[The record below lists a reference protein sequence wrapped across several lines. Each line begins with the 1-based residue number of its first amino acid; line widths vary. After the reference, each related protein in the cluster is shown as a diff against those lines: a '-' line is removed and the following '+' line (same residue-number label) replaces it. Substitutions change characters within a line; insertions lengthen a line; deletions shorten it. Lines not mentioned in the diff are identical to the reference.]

1 MKKVLF
7 CAYESLPFIKTG
19 GLADV
24 VYGLPKAISKYEV
37 SVIIPLHKLIKDKY
51 FDKLTLIKTINID
64 FASSIDEANLYSLEN
79 EGVTYYF
86 IDSDKYFNRIDV
98 YGYDDDALR
107 FAFFA
112 IAIIEFMK
120 ALKKYPNIIH
130 TNDYHT
136 ALIPVLCKYKY
147 NDHKQINK
155 IKHIFTI
162 HNLMYQGHFDKRLV
176 NLLGIDYKYFL
187 DGTIRF
193 NDEFN
198 LLKAAICAADRV
210 TTVSKTYADEILD
223 PFYGQ
228 GLEKILRYHKDK
240 LSGITN
246 GIDYDLFN
254 PGKDKYLYKKYNINS
269 YIKGKAF
276 NKQELCKEIGLS
288 LDSKPM
294 LIGIISRMTYQKGF
308 DLLLN
313 SIEQMLRKNIRL
325 VVIGSG
331 ESKYEYSFKLLEKQN
346 KDKVRYFCVY
356 NEELAHKVY
365 AASDLMI
372 MPSLFEPCGLSQMI
386 AMRYGTLP
394 LVRETGG
401 LKETVEPYNEY
412 EKTGRGF
419 SFGPY
424 NGLDLMIVFNYAHRQ
439 YFENQR
445 DYKML
450 IRNAMNYDSSFD
462 NAAIKYEKLYDEVL
476 KNVKKV

>member
-24 VYGLPKAISKYEV
+24 AYGLPKSINKYEV
-37 SVIIPLHKLIKDKY
+37 SVIMPLLKLIKDKY
-51 FDKLTLIKTINID
+51 FSKLTFIKTINID
-64 FASSIDEANLYSLEN
+64 FASSIDEANLYCLDN
-79 EGVTYYF
+79 EGVSYYF
-86 IDSDKYFNRIDV
+86 IDSDKYFNREDV

-107 FAFFA
+107 FAFFS
-112 IAIIEFMK
+112 IATIEFMI

-130 TNDYHT
+130 SNDYHT

-147 NDHKQINK
+147 NDNKHINK
-155 IKHIFTI
+155 IKHVFTI
-162 HNLMYQGHFDKRLV
+162 HNLMYQGHFDKSLV
-176 NLLGIDYKYFL
+176 KLLGIDYKYFS
-187 DGTIRF
+187 DGTIRY

-198 LLKAAICAADRV
+198 LLKAGICAADKV
-210 TTVSKTYADEILD
+210 TTVSKTYAKEILD

-228 GLEKILRYHKDK
+228 GLDGVLKYYEDK
-240 LSGITN
+240 LLGITN

-254 PGKDKYLYKKYNINS
+254 TAKDKYLYKKYSINS
-269 YIKGKAF
+269 YLKGKLY
-276 NKQELCKEIGLS
+276 NKQELCKELGLN
-288 LDSKPM
+288 LDTKPM

-313 SIEQMLRKNIRL
+313 SLEQMLKKNIRL

-331 ESKYEYSFKLLEKQN
+331 ESKYEYFFRLLEKQH

-356 NEELAHKVY
+356 DESLAHKVY
-365 AASDLMI
+365 AASDLML

-386 AMRYGTLP
+386 AMRYGALP

-401 LKETVEPYNEY
+401 LRETVEPYNEY

-424 NGLDLMIVFNYAHRQ
+424 NALDLMIVFNYAYRQ
-439 YFENQR
+439 YFENPK

-450 IRNAMNYDSSFD
+450 IRNAMSYDSSFD
-462 NAAIKYEKLYDEVL
+462 NAGKEYEKLYDGVL